1 MKILINASNLKVG
14 GGLQVADSIVHEL
27 KNLPEHSY
35 IAVVPSKIFDA
46 CSDANA
52 NGNVKVL
59 KYDMP
64 ASFISAVTGK
74 DSTLDKLVADEEI
87 DAVLTVFG
95 PSRWR
100 PQVPHLCGF
109 ARSQLVIPESPFWK
123 KVKGVQR
130 HKSGIRRALN
140 EWLFKVS
147 ADNLWTENSFISD
160 RVKKLYPAK
169 KVFTV
174 TNNYNQVFDD
184 ENLWDNN
191 VKLPAFDGL
200 SLLTISANYPHKNL
214 GIIRS
219 CIEWLGEHHPELKY
233 RFVLTL
239 NENQFPLRNDK
250 EKKHILLIGPVAI
263 NQVPYL
269 YRQADVMFL
278 PTLLECFSASY
289 AEAMK
294 MKVPILTTDLGFAH
308 SICGDAACYFS
319 PISVSDLGGKLY
331 SLATDPT
338 LSKKV
343 VENGLRQL
351 DHFDTAAQRARKLI
365 DITSNLTKKNNDA
378 ASSKNI

>member
-35 IAVVPSKIFDA
+35 IAVVPSKIFVA

-52 NGNVKVL
+52 YGNVKVV

-74 DSTLDKLVADEEI
+74 DPTLDKLVADEEI

-95 PSRWR
+95 PPRWR

-109 ARSQLVIPESPFWK
+109 ARPQLVIPESPFWK
-123 KVKGVQR
+123 EVRGVQR
-130 HKSGIRRALN
+130 LKSGFKRVLN
-140 EWLFKVS
+140 KWLFNVS

-184 ENLWDNN
+184 ENLWDNS

-200 SLLTISANYPHKNL
+200 TLLTISANYPHKNL

-233 RFVLTL
+233 RFALTL
-239 NENQFPLRNDK
+239 NEDQFPLHCDAEK
-250 EKKHILLIGPVAI
+250 EHILLIGPVAI
-263 NQVPYL
+263 NKVPNL

-308 SICGDAACYFS
+308 SICAEAACYFQ
-319 PISVSDLGGKLY
+319 PVSASSLGGKIVR
-331 SLATDPT
+331 LATDPAYC
-338 LSKKV
+338 
-343 VENGLRQL
+343 RQL
-351 DHFDTAAQRARKLI
+351 TDAGTRRLPSFDTAAERAQKLI
-365 DITSNLTKKNNDA
+365 GIIASLAGEKHEKK
-378 ASSKNI
+378 

>member
-1 MKILINASNLKVG
+1 MKILINASSLKVG

-52 NGNVKVL
+52 YGNVKVL

-64 ASFISAVTGK
+64 TSFISAVTGK
-74 DSTLDKLVADEEI
+74 DLILDKLVTDEEI

-109 ARSQLVIPESPFWK
+109 ARPQLVIPESPFWK
-123 KVKGVQR
+123 EVKGVQR
-130 HKSGIRRALN
+130 LKSGLRKAFNKWQFR
-140 EWLFKVS
+140 VGT
-147 ADNLWTENSFISD
+147 DNLWTENSFISD

-184 ENLWDNN
+184 ENLWDNS
-191 VKLPAFDGL
+191 VKLPAFDGFT
-200 SLLTISANYPHKNL
+200 LLTISANYPHKNL

-219 CIEWLGEHHPELKY
+219 CIEWLGQYHPEFKY

-239 NENQFPLRNDK
+239 NEDQFPLRSDAEK
-250 EKKHILLIGPVAI
+250 EHILLIGPVAI
-263 NQVPYL
+263 NQVPNL

-319 PISVSDLGGKLY
+319 PTSVSDIGEKLH

-338 LSKKV
+338 LSQKIVDK
-343 VENGLRQL
+343 GLRQL
-351 DHFDTAAQRARKLI
+351 GHFDTAAQRARKLI
-365 DITSNLTKKNNDA
+365 NITSELAKN
-378 ASSKNI
+378 K

>member
-35 IAVVPSKIFDA
+35 IAVVPSRIFDD
-46 CSDANA
+46 CLDANSD
-52 NGNVKVL
+52 GVKVL

-64 ASFISAVTGK
+64 ASFIAAITGK
-74 DSTLDKLVADEEI
+74 DSMLDNLVVNEGV

-100 PQVPHLCGF
+100 PKVPHLCGF
-109 ARSQLVIPESPFWK
+109 ARPQLVIPESPFWEN
-123 KVKGVQR
+123 VKGVQR
-130 HKSGIRRALN
+130 LESCFKKVINR
-140 EWLFKVS
+140 WLFKVGT
-147 ADNLWTENSFISD
+147 DNLWTENSFISD
-160 RVKKLYPAK
+160 RVKRLYPQK

-184 ENLWDNN
+184 ENLWDNSI
-191 VKLPAFDGL
+191 KLPAWDGL
-200 SLLTISANYPHKNL
+200 TLLTISANYSHKNL
-214 GIIRS
+214 EIIRP
-219 CIEWLGEHHPELKY
+219 CIEWLRAHYPELKC

-239 NENQFPLRNDK
+239 NEKQFPLHNDAEK
-250 EKKHILLIGPVAI
+250 EHIVLIGQVSI
-263 NQVPYL
+263 NQVPNL

-308 SICGDAACYFS
+308 SICCDAACYYL
-319 PISVSDLGGKLY
+319 PTSVSDLGERIY
-331 SLATDPT
+331 SLATDHA
-338 LSKKV
+338 LSQNIV
-343 VENGLRQL
+343 DNGLRQL
-351 DHFDTAAQRARKLI
+351 EHFDTAAQRARKLI
-365 DITSNLTKKNNDA
+365 DITSNLAKKR
-378 ASSKNI
+378 